1 MYRSSHEVD
10 PGIEAMFVIQSQ
22 NGKKVFDSNCER
34 DTNWDLKKLSEE
46 PSIILKW
53 KTKAT
58 KLFNIST
65 QNLRESNKQ
74 HADL

>member
-1 MYRSSHEVD
+1 
-10 PGIEAMFVIQSQ
+10 MFVIQSQ
-22 NGKKVFDSNCER
+22 NGKKVLGSNCKR